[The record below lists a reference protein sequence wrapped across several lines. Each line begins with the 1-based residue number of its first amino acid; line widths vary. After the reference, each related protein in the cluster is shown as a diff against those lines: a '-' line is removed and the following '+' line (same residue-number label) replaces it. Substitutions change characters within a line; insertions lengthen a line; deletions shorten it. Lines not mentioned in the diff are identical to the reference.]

1 MYLKQSHKIGM
12 FLALLFII
20 CFFWFYVNQAEQGL
34 HMALFRMS
42 YIGFQDMNFL
52 GFILGLI
59 QSYIWGYVAIG
70 AWQLTEKFSAK

>member
-1 MYLKQSHKIGM
+1 
-12 FLALLFII
+12 
-20 CFFWFYVNQAEQGL
+20 
-34 HMALFRMS
+34 MALFRMS